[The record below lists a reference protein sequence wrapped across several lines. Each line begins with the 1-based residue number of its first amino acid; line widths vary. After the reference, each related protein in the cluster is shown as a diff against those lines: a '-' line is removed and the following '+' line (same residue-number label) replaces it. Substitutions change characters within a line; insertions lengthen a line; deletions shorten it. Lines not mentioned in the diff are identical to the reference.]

1 MWSPLSDEEGSAKA
15 SADNLDRPHCSLE
28 ITDSKSQLCS
38 FLPCQKASPTKSR
51 VVHGSIHDQGLIILT
66 SIILRF
72 VIHSINLAIFL
83 MWLQSFRCDLCCRS
97 DKAEDLGA
105 KSYCLILQLELLV
118 ESYAISFS
126 NSFVLVLIL
135 VRAGILLGIFL
146 GML

>member
-51 VVHGSIHDQGLIILT
+51 VVHGSIHDQGFIILT
-66 SIILRF
+66 S
-72 VIHSINLAIFL
+72 IHSINLAIFL
-83 MWLQSFRCDLCCRS
+83 MWLQSFRCDLCCGS

-118 ESYAISFS
+118 EYYSISFS
-126 NSFVLVLIL
+126 KSFLLIL
-135 VRAGILLGIFL
+135 LRLLFTHTCAGILLGIFL